1 MTRLLRAALLATILL
16 LASCKKDDT
25 LQYGNLTLGNFV
37 GDKFISDQG
46 NEFTIVE
53 NLTGYDFK
61 DIQRAIMQCDVLR
74 KVKGTKNEYEVR
86 VHYVSKVLTKSPVE
100 TAVADDDPEKI
111 VEDPIRI
118 EDVWISGGYLNMY
131 VMFEIQTYPQKED
144 SKHMVNLIFTESEV
158 GTGKYNLTLRHNS
171 FGETLATDE
180 EDSEGEVETDSSE
193 STVLIKWSLTGAY
206 VCFQISD
213 IIQENKAEITLNWK
227 EHVISGYNWL
237 AETHDRTINLAYS
250 KDYFEQAPLSLSK
263 ARQASLN

>member
-1 MTRLLRAALLATILL
+1 MKYMTRLLRAALLATILL
-16 LASCKKDDT
+16 LASCQKDDT

-37 GDKFISDQG
+37 EDKFISDQG

-53 NLTGYDFK
+53 NQTGYDFK

-74 KVKGTKNEYEVR
+74 KVKGTKNGYEVR

-131 VMFEIQTYPQKED
+131 VMFEIQTYPQVENRE
-144 SKHMVNLIFTESEV
+144 HMVNLVFTESEK
-158 GTGKYNLTLRHNS
+158 GTGKYTMTFRHNAY
-171 FGETLATDE
+171 GDTLSAESE
-180 EDSEGEVETDSSE
+180 EG
-193 STVLIKWSLTGAY
+193 KQWGLTGAY

-213 IIQENKAEITLNWK
+213 IIQENKAEITLKWK

-237 AETHDRTINLAYS
+237 AETHDRTVSISYS

-263 ARQASLN
+263 ARQTSLN